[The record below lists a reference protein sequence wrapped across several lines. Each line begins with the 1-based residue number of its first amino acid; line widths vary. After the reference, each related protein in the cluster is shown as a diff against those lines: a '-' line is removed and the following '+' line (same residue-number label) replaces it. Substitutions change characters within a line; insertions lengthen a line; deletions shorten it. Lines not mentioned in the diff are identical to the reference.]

1 MQPEEDVPFD
11 RGVGGIPEEGERCV
25 EGGNR
30 SLTKESTT
38 LAVLRGENGM
48 LREEDEGLRA

>member
-1 MQPEEDVPFD
+1 MQPGGDIPFD
-11 RGVGGIPEEGERCV
+11 QGVGGIAEEGEHFI

-30 SLTKESTT
+30 RLRRESTT

-48 LREEDEGLRA
+48 LREENEGLRA